1 MFLVY
6 ELSKFSNWEL
16 LSTKNQVAQ
25 SEIRIYYYTEEIFK
39 KMFKIVNSR
48 TYRVPPCFC

>member
-25 SEIRIYYYTEEIFK
+25 SEIRIYYYTEEIF
-39 KMFKIVNSR
+39 
-48 TYRVPPCFC
+48 